1 MVTNPLHCTTVLIPA
16 IKEVKTL
23 STRLSNHVPFPQSIR
38 KHSQNNSGLSAGRT
52 TSTPE
57 HSISLPSRFSLF
69 LPTRRPCSEHHTSFS
84 THCHTDTQNH
94 HYPLSQSATHT
105 HTRSHFLARRFTMN
119 VCLHALC
126 SAQVHAQTY
135 ALMNMGVKKS

>member
-1 MVTNPLHCTTVLIPA
+1 MTTPLHCTTVLIPA

-38 KHSQNNSGLSAGRT
+38 KHSQNNLGLSAGRT

-105 HTRSHFLARRFTMN
+105 QSQGAIFWRDVSPWMCVCMLYAAHECMHRRM
-119 VCLHALC
+119 H
-126 SAQVHAQTY
+126 
-135 ALMNMGVKKS
+135 